1 MAPLEE
7 TPSAESPVFSEAA
20 CPYGALGFVALE
32 SGWMVTELGRQPWIV
47 QGIMRTSAA
56 VSPMPNLMIPFL
68 IMSAT
73 YLLLSVIVIWLFV
86 GHIIVSPTP
95 EELNTGSL
103 TGVHHAA

>member
-1 MAPLEE
+1 
-7 TPSAESPVFSEAA
+7 
-20 CPYGALGFVALE
+20 
-32 SGWMVTELGRQPWIV
+32 MVTELGRQPWIV